1 MLISYLSNHLM
12 MLLIPFVIRGN
23 DIGEKMLFSWVR
35 RLHSELLYLSLGCLS
50 SPAAPTPTCFL
61 FGRLLFL
68 VSLLSQQVKFSLMQH
83 VETCSL
89 TAAMCSVNGEKVWSY
104 REEFLL

>member
-12 MLLIPFVIRGN
+12 MLLIPFVIWEN
-23 DIGEKMLFSWVR
+23 YIGEKMLFSWVR

-61 FGRLLFL
+61 FGM
-68 VSLLSQQVKFSLMQH
+68 LLSSGVTAFS
-83 VETCSL
+83 T
-89 TAAMCSVNGEKVWSY
+89 GEVQPDAT
-104 REEFLL
+104 R